1 MSSRLNQNIRE
12 KYGWCYSVY
21 SFVNVQTDSG
31 DVGVYIGTDASR
43 VDRSRVLIER
53 ELNKL
58 AESPVS
64 DRMLTR
70 AKHQLKGSIVL
81 GLESLSNRMQ
91 RAGRVEL
98 VHGREV
104 PVEEVV
110 AEIEAVTAEEV
121 RALAE
126 GLFAPGRLSTV
137 ALLPSAE
144 SR

>member
-1 MSSRLNQNIRE
+1 M
-12 KYGWCYSVY
+12 
-21 SFVNVQTDSG
+21 
-31 DVGVYIGTDASR
+31 
-43 VDRSRVLIER
+43 LIER
-53 ELNKL
+53 ELTKL
-58 AESPVS
+58 AETAVS

-98 VHGREV
+98 VHNRAV

-126 GLFAPGRLSTV
+126 ELFAPERLSAV

-144 SR
+144 AR